1 MESEGELQPV
11 VQGEARE
18 EGAKKERSSTEWI
31 VRWRVLGDQS
41 CSLEETSVAESV
53 WTTALCFVLMDLT
66 KICPFVSWP
75 YSKYFCQQNIVQ
87 IFHIFKS

>member
-11 VQGEARE
+11 VQGEAWE

-41 CSLEETSVAESV
+41 CSLEETSVAEPV
-53 WTTALCFVLMDLT
+53 WTTV
-66 KICPFVSWP
+66 
-75 YSKYFCQQNIVQ
+75 IV
-87 IFHIFKS
+87 ITSS